1 MREYSVPVLV
11 DVPPSVNCVETVF
24 ARGEQEP
31 DAVVL
36 SRNVGDGWT
45 PVTAARFRDEVTA
58 VAKGLVG
65 AGVEPG
71 DRVALMSRT
80 RYEWTVLDYAIW
92 AAGGVGVPIYETSSA
107 DQVRWIVQDSGAKV
121 VVVETEAHRD
131 TVAEALAGGTPD
143 AGDAAGEAGESAG
156 PAVYCLDAGA
166 IDEFTAAGAEVSDET
181 LAGRRTGRGG
191 RDLATIIYTSGTT
204 GRPKGCRLTH
214 DNLMFTA
221 RNVSQ
226 GSLEALFQ
234 VDGRA
239 ALLFLPLAHSFA
251 RIIEIVLVET
261 GTVLAHTPNMK
272 NVGPDLQAF
281 KPTFLLGVPRVFE
294 KVYNSAEQ
302 TAAAGG
308 GLKSKIFHAAAATA
322 IAWSR
327 AESSGGAG
335 LGLRVRRAV
344 FDRIVYAKL
353 RAATGGRLN
362 AAVSGG
368 SALGERLGHFFRGA
382 GIEVFEGW
390 GLTETSAPSTVN
402 IPGANKIGTVGK
414 PFPGVTVRVADD
426 GEVLVKGRHVFDGYW
441 QNEAATAEAI
451 DADGWFH
458 TGDVGELDADGYL
471 RITGRKKELIVT
483 GAGKNVAPAPLED
496 RIRAHPLVS
505 QALVVGDDRP
515 FVAALVTLDPEA
527 LEQWKSANDR
537 TGASLAELCADPAVI
552 AAVQTAVDEANLQV
566 SKAEQ
571 VKKFVILD
579 TDFTEETGHLTPSLK
594 VKRNLVV
601 RDFTKEIDALYS

>member
-11 DVPPSVNCVETVF
+11 DVPASANCADTVF
-24 ARGEQEP
+24 TRGEQEP
-31 DAVVL
+31 DTVVI
-36 SRNVGDGWT
+36 SRKDGGAWV
-45 PVTAARFRDEVTA
+45 PVTAAAFRDQVA
-58 VAKGLVG
+58 GVAKGLID
-65 AGVEPG
+65 AGVRPG

-80 RYEWTVLDYAIW
+80 RYEWTVADYAIW

-107 DQVRWIVQDSGAKV
+107 DQVNWIVSDSGATV
-121 VVVETEAHRD
+121 VIVESEAHEEVVTRA
-131 TVAEALAGGTPD
+131 VAGLPDKPSVWCVDQGAFSRLTAGGADVP
-143 AGDAAGEAGESAG
+143 
-156 PAVYCLDAGA
+156 
-166 IDEFTAAGAEVSDET
+166 DET
-181 LAGRRTGRGG
+181 LKERRTSRGG

-204 GRPKGCRLTH
+204 GRPKGCRLSH
-214 DNLMFTA
+214 DNLLFTA
-221 RNVSQ
+221 RNVAT
-226 GSLEALFQ
+226 GPLEALFET
-234 VDGRA
+234 DGRA

-251 RIIEIVLVET
+251 RLIQVVLIET
-261 GTVLAHTPNMK
+261 GTVLAHTPTMK
-272 NVGPDLQAF
+272 NVAPDLAAF

-294 KVYNSAEQ
+294 KVYNAAEQ
-302 TAAAGG
+302 KASAGG
-308 GLKSKIFHAAAATA
+308 ALKSRIFHRAVATA
-322 IAWSR
+322 IAWST

-335 LGLRVRRAV
+335 AGLRLRRALY
-344 FDRIVYAKL
+344 DRLVYAKL
-353 RAATGGRLN
+353 RAATGGRLT

-414 PFPGVTVRVADD
+414 PFPGVTIGVAGD

-441 QNEAATAEAI
+441 NNEGATAEAV

-458 TGDVGELDADGYL
+458 TGDVGELDSDGYL

-483 GAGKNVAPAPLED
+483 AAGKNVAPAPLED

-505 QALVVGDDRP
+505 QAMVVGDDRP

-527 LEQWKSANDR
+527 LDQWKNANDR
-537 TGASLAELCADPAVI
+537 QGASIAELASDPAVV
-552 AAVQTAVDEANLQV
+552 AAVQSAVDEANTLV

-579 TDFTEETGHLTPSLK
+579 TDFTEESGHLTPSLK

-601 RDFTKEIDALYS
+601 RDFGKDIDNLYAVDTRA